1 MNVTLHKSR
10 IKTIRQEDPDFQMI
24 DGFAMIPRAGFHIL
38 PECPKSYRDVIMECI
53 NYGWLKPVAYV
64 RDNELL
70 WDHLSQ

>member
-1 MNVTLHKSR
+1 MTFNTHKSTVR
-10 IKTIRQEDPDFQMI
+10 AIRQSDPDFTMI
-24 DGFAMIPRAGFHIL
+24 DGFAMVPRAGFHVL
-38 PECPKSYRDVIMECI
+38 PECPKNYRDVIMECI